1 MKIKDILQERL
12 PVKFVNAGL
21 LYHRPKSLTRNVQA
35 QGPHVTTVSWTSP
48 PCSPN
53 ADVTFQNTQVF
64 IRDCTGPQWKS
75 LWIHFSPFSTHRRAR
90 DWKQAELHLQLMW
103 KMFICEI
110 HCASFQTT
118 KEKNHLH
125 KGMCSFQFCMRPKLH
140 VTSCLLAGPAPTI
153 ALLTLKHRS
162 HCSKQ
167 RTTHPS

>member
-35 QGPHVTTVSWTSP
+35 QGPHVTSVSWMSP

-75 LWIHFSPFSTHRRAR
+75 LWIHFSPFPTHRRAR

-110 HCASFQTT
+110 HFASFQTT
-118 KEKNHLH
+118 KEKKSLAQRNVQFSILH
-125 KGMCSFQFCMRPKLH
+125 ATQVTHNFLSTSWSCSHYRFIN
-140 VTSCLLAGPAPTI
+140 SEAPQP
-153 ALLTLKHRS
+153 LF
-162 HCSKQ
+162 
-167 RTTHPS
+167 